1 MGRNPE
7 KQGLREQCE
16 RLGIVLTSRVLVED
30 FTAALDAYARGYANG
45 CEKSYHEGVAA
56 GQKMAAEPDW
66 SPADWPDAVTKLGR
80 IEARRKYTVLYS
92 EHMRLQRELA
102 RRRG

>member
-7 KQGLREQCE
+7 KQVLREQCE
-16 RLGIVLTSRVLVED
+16 RLGIVLSSRALAD
-30 FTAALDAYARGYANG
+30 DCMAALDAYARGYANG

-66 SPADWPDAVTKLGR
+66 SPANWPEAETKLGR
-80 IEARRKYTVLYS
+80 VEARRKYPVLYS